1 MKGTSTQDP
10 GIWDLG
16 HNKHPY
22 SNISSILLQKES
34 IHTYIHTYLLN
45 IYIPCM
51 HAYTHIYICM
61 CIHTASLVTLMVMTI
76 C

>member
-16 HNKHPY
+16 HNKNPY
-22 SNISSILLQKES
+22 SNISSTLLQKES
-34 IHTYIHTYLLN
+34 IHTYIHTYLHT
-45 IYIPCM
+45 M
-51 HAYTHIYICM
+51 HACIHTHIYICM